1 LSLLIL
7 SIEIFSFISLL
18 WVGYNVFTQKKSL
31 SNMLMTIRMIVAIIS
46 GILYAIAFYLFGRGK
61 IRRMTK
67 F

>member
-1 LSLLIL
+1 
-7 SIEIFSFISLL
+7 
-18 WVGYNVFTQKKSL
+18 
-31 SNMLMTIRMIVAIIS
+31 MLMTIRMIVAIIS